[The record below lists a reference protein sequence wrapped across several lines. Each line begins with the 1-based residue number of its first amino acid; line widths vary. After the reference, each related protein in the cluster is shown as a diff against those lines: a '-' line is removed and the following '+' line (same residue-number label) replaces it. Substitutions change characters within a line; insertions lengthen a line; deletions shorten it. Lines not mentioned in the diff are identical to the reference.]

1 MTDSAGGA
9 RPSPAPLIEFRNVSV
24 VRDGHRLLDAV
35 SLTIREGE
43 HIAILGPNGAGKS
56 SLIRAI
62 TREYYPSSPGP
73 DVTFRF
79 RGRDTWDAFDLR
91 SHIGLVS
98 GDLQH
103 TFTRGISGR
112 EVVLSGF
119 FSSIGLFLSHEVTPA
134 MEQRTDEILEFLE
147 VAHLADRPMIAI
159 SSGEA
164 RRLLIGRALV
174 HDPGTLVLDEPTN
187 SLDLHALHTFRKTLR
202 KIARAGTGIILV
214 THSLPDIIP
223 EISRVVLMRDGAV
236 RMDGEK
242 AEVLTDEAV
251 GDLFRVPVRVREED
265 DYYYATGY

>member
-1 MTDSAGGA
+1 MTDGS
-9 RPSPAPLIEFRNVSV
+9 RCSLQPLIEFRNVSV
-24 VRDGHRLLDAV
+24 VRSGRRLLDQV

-43 HIAILGPNGAGKS
+43 QIAILGPNGAGKS

-73 DVTFRF
+73 EVVFRF
-79 RGRDTWDAFDLR
+79 RGQDRWDAFDLR
-91 SHIGLVS
+91 SYIGLVS
-98 GDLQH
+98 GDLQQ
-103 TFTRGISGR
+103 TFTRKVSGR

-119 FSSIGLFLSHEVTPA
+119 FSSIGLFLSHEVTPE
-134 MEQRTDEILEFLE
+134 MEQKTDEILEFLE
-147 VAHLADRPMIAI
+147 VAHLADRPMTEI
-159 SSGEA
+159 SSGEG

-202 KIARAGTGIILV
+202 KIAQSGTGIILV

-223 EISRVVLMRDGAV
+223 EIGRVVLIRDGAV

-242 AEVLTDEAV
+242 GEVLTDDAI
-251 GDLFRVPVRVREED
+251 GGLFRVPVRVREED
-265 DYYYATGY
+265 GYYYATGY

>member
-1 MTDSAGGA
+1 MTDSSAGA
-9 RPSPAPLIEFRNVSV
+9 HPSSPPLVEFRNVSV
-24 VRDGHRLLDAV
+24 VRDGHRLLERV

-98 GDLQH
+98 GDLQQ

-119 FSSIGLFLSHEVTPA
+119 FSSIGLFLSHKVTDA
-134 MEQRTDEILEFLE
+134 MERKADEILEFLE
-147 VAHLADRPMIAI
+147 VAHLADRPMTEI

-214 THSLPDIIP
+214 THNLHDIIP

-236 RMDGEK
+236 RMDGKK

-265 DYYYATGY
+265 GYYYATGY